1 MWEKLLDKNPLPS
14 IVPSEVLKQTRNYQI
29 VTDYYPA
36 VGSSE
41 MRPAF
46 FIDPMTEKGMGVLGK
61 AAVAHNYFRFVIRPT
76 PVGSDRHRQF
86 QPALL
91 VEYESSSLPPLF
103 QGRVEIPEAGAF
115 TIPSPDR
122 MEQCIPEGN
131 YSFSDGEPMSI
142 PNPYSRRLKML
153 QGMYLDD
160 IPDEIIHSTADN
172 PYNKVRKGWWLL
184 SIRALNNAL
193 RVNEVG
199 DINLV
204 ARAEALSSKYSEFI
218 RSSRV
223 TTEQDIAAVNEII
236 DQIWNS
242 QAK

>member
-14 IVPSEVLKQTRNYQI
+14 IVPGEVLKQSPNYQI
-29 VTDYYPA
+29 VTNFYPA
-36 VGSSE
+36 VDSSE

-46 FIDPMTEKGMGVLGK
+46 FIDSMTEQGMGMLGK

-103 QGRVEIPEAGAF
+103 QGRVQIPEARAF
-115 TIPSPDR
+115 TIPSLDR
-122 MEQCIPEGN
+122 MEQCIPGGS
-131 YSFSDGEPMSI
+131 YSFSDEEPMLI

-160 IPDEIIHSTADN
+160 IPDEIIHSNADN
-172 PYNKVRKGWWLL
+172 PYYKARKGWWLL
-184 SIRALNNAL
+184 ALRALNGAL
-193 RVNEVG
+193 RSSEVD
-199 DINLV
+199 DIQLIGQ
-204 ARAEALSSKYSEFI
+204 AETFSSKYSEFI
-218 RSSRV
+218 RSSRI
-223 TTEQDIAAVNEII
+223 TTEQDIVAVNEII
-236 DQIWNS
+236 DQIWDS